1 MVRAGLSPPRP
12 DIMEEARGRW
22 PSILSRLGIPAK
34 ALTGKHGPC
43 PMCGGKDRFR
53 FTDWKQN
60 GTFICNQCGSG
71 SGIKLLMAVHGWD
84 FRTAAA
90 EVRKIVPTAIKTAPG
105 SSGQGAIDW
114 LVNRTWGEAHDLA
127 GTMADDYLTDRGLPG
142 VRSAALRFH
151 PSAMLSDVPGRSA
164 CPAMLAA
171 VSGPDGELATL
182 HRTYLDGPRKA
193 DLWDYERKRVSPRK
207 LMPGDLRP
215 GSAIRLSPCADVLAV
230 AEGIETALA
239 VERWSRL
246 PTWATINSSMLA
258 KFVPPKGLR
267 RLVIFGDND
276 PKFGGQAA
284 AWELA
289 HRQAVRPN
297 APEIIVH
304 IPAKTGEDWLDVW
317 CAR

>member
-1 MVRAGLSPPRP
+1 MVRAGLKPPRP
-12 DIMEEARGRW
+12 DVMEEARGRW
-22 PSILSRLGIPAK
+22 PSILSRLGVPAK

-71 SGIKLLMAVHGWD
+71 SGMALLMALHGWD
-84 FRTAAA
+84 FRTAAV
-90 EVRKIVPTAIKTAPG
+90 EVRNILPQSIKTAPG

-114 LVNRTWGEAHDLA
+114 LVRRTWGEARDLG
-127 GTMADDYLTDRGLPG
+127 GTMADDYLSARGLPE
-142 VRSAALRFH
+142 VRSDALRFH
-151 PSAMLSDVPGRSA
+151 PAAMLSDVPMRST

-171 VSGPDGELATL
+171 VSGPDGDLATL

-193 DLWDYERKRVSPRK
+193 DLWDAERKRVSSRK

-215 GSAIRLSPCADVLAV
+215 GSAIRLSPATDVLAV

-239 VERWSRL
+239 VQRWSRL
-246 PTWATINSSMLA
+246 PTWALINSSMLA

-289 HRQAVRPN
+289 HRQAVRPDPP
-297 APEIIVH
+297 AIEVH
-304 IPAKTGEDWLDVW
+304 IPNLTGQDWLDVW
-317 CAR
+317 CAA